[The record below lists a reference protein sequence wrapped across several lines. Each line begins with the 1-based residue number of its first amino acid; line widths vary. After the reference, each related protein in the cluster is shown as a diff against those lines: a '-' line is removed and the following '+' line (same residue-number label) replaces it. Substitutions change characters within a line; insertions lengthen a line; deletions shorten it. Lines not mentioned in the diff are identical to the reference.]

1 MLRKLLA
8 AMTIMVLVVSCTD
21 TSDPNQRK
29 VFRISGKD
37 VAKIQLRHLDSINAF
52 RVASGLSPV
61 ELSSQLTAAAKTH
74 AIDISR
80 QNRPW
85 HFGSDG
91 SSPLDRV
98 ARTGYTGRMLSE
110 NISETFESD
119 LETLQAWMR
128 DPTTRAGI
136 MHPDARYLGFSWHQE
151 AIGKIWWVQVLGS

>member
-8 AMTIMVLVVSCTD
+8 ALTIMILVVSCTD

-29 VFRISGKD
+29 VFRISNKD
-37 VAKIQLRHLDSINAF
+37 VSKIQLRHLDSINAL
-52 RVASGLSPV
+52 RVASGLSAV
-61 ELSSQLTAAAKTH
+61 ELSPQLTAAAKTH

-91 SSPLDRV
+91 SNPLERV
-98 ARTGYTGRMLSE
+98 ARTGYAGRMLSE

-128 DPTTRAGI
+128 DPTTRNGI
-136 MHPDARYLGFSWHQE
+136 MHPDARYMGFSWYQE
-151 AIGKIWWVQVLGS
+151 PIGKIWWVEVLGS

>member
-8 AMTIMVLVVSCTD
+8 AITIMILVVSCAD

-29 VFRISGKD
+29 VFRISNKD
-37 VAKIQLRHLDSINAF
+37 VAKIQLRHLDSINAL

-61 ELSSQLTAAAKTH
+61 ELSPQLTAAAKTH

-91 SSPLDRV
+91 SNPIERV
-98 ARTGYTGRMLSE
+98 ERTGYAGRMLSE

-128 DPTTRAGI
+128 DPTTRSGI
-136 MHPDARYLGFSWHQE
+136 LHPDARYMGFSWHQE
-151 AIGKIWWVQVLGS
+151 PIGKIWWVEVLGS